1 MTAQVA
7 GETPGPNQR
16 PLRNVALVGL
26 GAFVSVFCLAPAL
39 AQQAVPAEQIG
50 SAPELEELE
59 VVGER
64 DATPKAVGQATGEL
78 SGDELRMKLSG
89 TLGETIANEP
99 GVHNASFGPGVGL
112 PVLRGLSGIRVR
124 ASEGGI
130 GAWDAS
136 AISPDHASTIEA
148 VLADRIEIVRGP
160 ATLRNGSGA
169 IGGVVNVI
177 TNRIH
182 ETPFEESALG
192 SFETRYETINH
203 NQRTAAGKL
212 DLRLSNFV
220 FHVDG
225 FARDQSNVQIPGV
238 AIDEAAVAEQ
248 FFFDAGQDN
257 TTGFISNTDARSTG
271 GAGGLSYVTDNGYVG
286 MAVSQLDNA
295 YGIPPGAHTEPDDAH
310 DHGGPTGDAIEAA
323 PDIRID
329 LEQTRVDLRAGLAL
343 DRGPLQGV
351 ALQVGDIDY
360 EHFEAEGTFV
370 GTLFQSDT
378 TEGRLTLEHKPLLEN
393 HSGEVGVHYVDRY
406 FAAVG
411 LESFV
416 PPSNTESVGVFVI
429 ERYDAARWSI
439 EAGLRAEN
447 VRLEQLEPTAA
458 LRPTLTQFMH
468 DPIEYN
474 LQSASIG
481 AQWALTDANS
491 LSLLVGRSARA
502 PEVQELMSLGPHL
515 ATRSYSIGALIRGD
529 DGLQPETFDTLDV
542 GWEHTGRFGAV
553 KVEAFY
559 TAANDF
565 VYQANTGVFFDL
577 AEEFFRFNCARI
589 EECMPVYEYTQAD
602 ATMHG
607 VEWQWQLPRV
617 SLSNADV
624 GVELFGDFVR
634 GRLDH
639 GEDLPRMP
647 PMRVGVGLD
656 WAGQRWSGDLRATH
670 VAAQDRPGLNETG
683 TGSYMNVAGSL
694 SYTMTGKR
702 FGNYLFFIRGKNLM
716 DEEIRNAASF
726 LRSFAPEPGRSVEL
740 GLRFDY

>member
-1 MTAQVA
+1 MPRPV
-7 GETPGPNQR
+7 QR
-16 PLRNVALVGL
+16 RWHT
-26 GAFVSVFCLAPAL
+26 PAL
-39 AQQAVPAEQIG
+39 AGLGLFVCSIFLPGAFAQ
-50 SAPELEELE
+50 SAPDVEELE
-59 VVGER
+59 VIGQRE
-64 DATPKAVGQATGEL
+64 ATPKAVGQATGEL
-78 SGDELRMKLSG
+78 SGDELRMKLSR
-89 TLGETIANEP
+89 TLGETIASEP
-99 GVHNASFGPGVGL
+99 GVHNASFGPGGGL

-136 AISPDHASTIEA
+136 AMSPDHASTIEA

-169 IGGVVNVI
+169 IGGVVNVV

-182 ETPFEESALG
+182 ETPFEEQALA
-192 SFETRYETINH
+192 SFETRYETLNH

-212 DLRLSNFV
+212 DLKMSNFV

-225 FARDQSNVQIPGV
+225 FARDQADVQIPGV
-238 AIDEAAVAEQ
+238 AIDETAVAEQ

-271 GAGGLSYVTDNGYVG
+271 GAAGVTYVTERGYVG
-286 MAVSQLDNA
+286 VAISDLNNA
-295 YGIPPGAHTEPDDAH
+295 YGIPPGAHTEPDDSH
-310 DHGGPTGDAIEAA
+310 DHGTDGGGIEGS

-329 LEQTRVDLRAGLAL
+329 LDQTRMDLRAGLSL
-343 DRGPLQGV
+343 HRGPLQSL

-370 GTLFQSDT
+370 GNLFQSDT
-378 TEGRLTLEHKPLLEN
+378 TEGRLTLEHKPLSEN

-416 PPSNTESVGVFVI
+416 PPSDTESVGVFVI
-429 ERYDAARWSI
+429 ERYNTDAWSF

-447 VRLEQLEPTAA
+447 VRVEQLEPTAP

-474 LQSASIG
+474 LHSASVG
-481 AQWALTDANS
+481 AQWKASDAHTF
-491 LSLLVGRSARA
+491 SLLVGRSARA
-502 PEVQELMSLGPHL
+502 PEVQELMALGPHL

-529 DGLQPETFDTLDV
+529 QGLEPETFDTLDL
-542 GWEHTGRFGAV
+542 GWEHTGRFGDV
-553 KVEAFY
+553 KIEAFY
-559 TAANDF
+559 TAASDF
-565 VYQANTGVFFDL
+565 VYQENTGIFFDL
-577 AEEFFRFNCARI
+577 AEQFFRFNCARI
-589 EECMPVYEYTQAD
+589 EECMPVYEYTQAE

-607 VEWQWQLPRV
+607 LEWQWRMPRWT
-617 SLSNADV
+617 STRGEV
-624 GVELFGDFVR
+624 GVRVFGDFVR
-634 GRLDH
+634 GRLDD

-647 PMRVGVGLD
+647 PMRVGVGVD
-656 WAGQRWSGDLRATH
+656 WSARRWSGDLRVTH
-670 VAAQDRPGLNETG
+670 VDAQDRPGLNETP
-683 TGSYMNVAGSL
+683 TDSYVSMAGSL
-694 SYTMTGKR
+694 SYSVTGSSL
-702 FGNYLFFIRGKNLM
+702 GNYLFFVRGKNLL

-726 LRSFAPEPGRSVEL
+726 LRNFAPEPGRSIEV